1 MFPMYNPYNIEA
13 LFRQHLLAENV
24 KPATLKNYSS
34 DLRHFLGWLSSEQL
48 YDSSLQ
54 SIQSLNEK
62 NVRDYKE
69 YLVINKIPTKTTNRR
84 LSTLRNFFS
93 FCIAQGWIS
102 ENLAKKISNEKNPLD
117 LPKII
122 NSFKK
127 DLIDEGH
134 SNNEIN
140 EYITDVSE
148 FLTLAGFQKI

>member
-1 MFPMYNPYNIEA
+1 MDDKYNAYNVEA
-13 LFRQHLLAENV
+13 LFKQHLLAENV

-34 DLRHFLGWLSSEQL
+34 DLRHFLGWLSVEQL

-54 SIQSLNEK
+54 SIQNLNEK
-62 NVRDYKE
+62 NVRDYKK
-69 YLVINKIPTKTTNRR
+69 YLITNEIPLKTVNRR

-93 FCIAQGWIS
+93 FCISQRWIS
-102 ENLAKKISNEKNPLD
+102 ENLAKKISNEKGRLE
-117 LPKII
+117 LPEVI

-127 DLIDEGH
+127 GLIDEGR

-148 FLTLAGFQKI
+148 FLTLTGS

>member
-1 MFPMYNPYNIEA
+1 MSDKYNAYNVEA
-13 LFRQHLLAENV
+13 LFKQHLLAENV

-34 DLRHFLGWLSSEQL
+34 DLRHFLGWLSVEQL
-48 YDSSLQ
+48 YDSSLH
-54 SIQSLNEK
+54 SIQSLNEN

-69 YLVINKIPTKTTNRR
+69 YLVINEIPTKTINRR

-93 FCIAQGWIS
+93 FCISQGWIS
-102 ENLAKKISNEKNPLD
+102 ENLAKKISNEKSHLE
-117 LPKII
+117 LSEII

-127 DLIDEGH
+127 SLIDKGY

-148 FLTLAGFQKI
+148 FLTLTDSQ